1 MTAPAVEIK
10 VGATHAT
17 FAEDVAS
24 VVIGRSASADVHVDD
39 PRVSRVHAVLTRNGE
54 GWVLEDR
61 QSANGTF
68 VLGASVERVKIDGP
82 TVVCLADPDDGIPV
96 LVTPGGAV
104 TTAVVARRYETSTV
118 RIGRATDND
127 VVVDDPHV
135 SRYHAELRREEGAW
149 TLFDLN
155 TANGTIVEGRRVAG
169 EVVREPI
176 HVELG
181 EHVLRVAPE
190 GERVDVRIVAHG
202 RTEQFPITGLGSRET
217 TAEGRHGLVT
227 ARERQLLAL
236 VAGGA
241 TDQQIANELFI
252 SISTVRSHLDRIQE
266 KTGLRRRP
274 DLTRLALDLGLAPR
288 RPGE

>member
-10 VGATHAT
+10 VGDTHAT
-17 FAEDVAS
+17 FADDVAT
-24 VVIGRSASADVHVDD
+24 VVIGRSASADVRVDD

-61 QSANGTF
+61 HSANGTF
-68 VLGASVERVKIDGP
+68 VLGAGVDRVVIDGP
-82 TVVCLADPDDGIPV
+82 TVIRLADPDDGIPV

-104 TTAVVARRYETSTV
+104 TTAVVSRRYEAERV

-135 SRYHAELRREEGAW
+135 SRYHAELRREDGAW
-149 TLFDLN
+149 VLCDLN
-155 TANGTIVEGRRVAG
+155 TANGTIVDGRRVTAD
-169 EVVREPI
+169 VVSEAI

-181 EHVLRVAPE
+181 EHVLRIAPD
-190 GERVDVRIVAHG
+190 GERVDVRVVAHG
-202 RTEQFPITGLGSRET
+202 RTMQLAVAGRGTRET

-227 ARERQLLAL
+227 PRERQLLAL

-241 TDQQIANELFI
+241 TDQQIADDLYI

-274 DLTRLALDLGLAPR
+274 DLTRLALDLGIAPR

>member
-1 MTAPAVEIK
+1 MTASPVEIK
-10 VGATHAT
+10 VGETYAT
-17 FAEDVAS
+17 FAEDVLTI
-24 VVIGRSASADVHVDD
+24 VIGRSSSADVRVDD

-54 GWVLEDR
+54 VWELEDR

-68 VLGASVERVKIDGP
+68 VLGAAVQRLAIDGP

-104 TTAVVARRYETSTV
+104 TTAVVSKRHESPLV

-135 SRYHAELRREEGAW
+135 SRYHAELRRENGDW
-149 TLFDLN
+149 LLCDLN
-155 TANGTIVEGRRVAG
+155 TANGTKLDGRRV
-169 EVVREPI
+169 
-176 HVELG
+176 HVEPLHDAVHVEIG
-181 EHVLRVAPE
+181 EHVLRVAPD
-190 GERVDVRIVAHG
+190 GDRVDVRVVAHG
-202 RTEQFPITGLGSRET
+202 RTMQFPVGVLGSRET

-227 ARERQLLAL
+227 PRERELLAL

-241 TDQQIANELFI
+241 TDQQIANELYI

-274 DLTRLALDLGLAPR
+274 DLTRLALDLAIAPR